1 MSQTQVGNTCQT
13 IGDRLLSRNRL
24 CSQSFSVWSSFSWL
38 PHPEISALVEE
49 GEETKMLFIS
59 FSAVHFP
66 VWVTKAGQGAYFWKE
81 ELRYFGESTA
91 LCAGIPDGQTR
102 VEPSPRFRGF
112 RANDDLM
119 RSSLEKERHSSPT
132 MMENGFFLSYFYW
145 VISSVLLFSC
155 LWQN

>member
-1 MSQTQVGNTCQT
+1 MCLRISQMSQTQVDNTCQT
-13 IGDRLLSRNRL
+13 IWDRVLSRNSL
-24 CSQSFSVWSSFSWL
+24 CYSELQCFELLFL
-38 PHPEISALVEE
+38 NPHPEISVLVEE

-102 VEPSPRFRGF
+102 VEPSPRFEAF
-112 RANDDLM
+112 V
-119 RSSLEKERHSSPT
+119 P
-132 MMENGFFLSYFYW
+132 MMTS
-145 VISSVLLFSC
+145 
-155 LWQN
+155 